1 MFHHFSIIS
10 CSKPSGMGWP
20 VGIYFFCECIF
31 MIFDCL
37 FLLFFLWIFF
47 VHATDASSFHSY
59 GSSASN
65 YNLFHAAHT
74 LLMVVYRRDCRRP
87 FAPKDHWLVK
97 DVKSSLLVA
106 ELERGRQSVQ
116 VEQIDACVF
125 PVRTNNSSPFIL
137 QFFQLLLQKMPHV
150 IPLEDRV
157 LLFRKYISSEKN
169 ALGLTETASASPQS
183 ILITVHRFF
192 LFPTRFLDNL

>member
-1 MFHHFSIIS
+1 MPIFHSHSLKYSI
-10 CSKPSGMGWP
+10 
-20 VGIYFFCECIF
+20 
-31 MIFDCL
+31 D
-37 FLLFFLWIFF
+37 
-47 VHATDASSFHSY
+47 ATSFHSY
-59 GSSASN
+59 GSSTSN

-106 ELERGRQSVQ
+106 ELERGRQCVQ
-116 VEQIDACVF
+116 VNYVF
-125 PVRTNNSSPFIL
+125 SPRLPFRTITHYSFDIIL
-137 QFFQLLLQKMPHV
+137 ALQLLLQKMPHV

-183 ILITVHRFF
+183 ILITVHRFGYI
-192 LFPTRFLDNL
+192 LFAWF